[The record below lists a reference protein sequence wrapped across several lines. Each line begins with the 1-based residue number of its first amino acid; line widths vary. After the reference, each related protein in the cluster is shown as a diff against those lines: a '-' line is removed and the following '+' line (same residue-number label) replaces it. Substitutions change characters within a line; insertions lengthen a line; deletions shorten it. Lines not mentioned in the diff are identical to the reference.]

1 MGTVLTV
8 KMLKPYY
15 IKTDH
20 QHIQVILAYQ
30 YFAIFMNGEVYQFI
44 PKEEKE
50 IKIDRSTKKVV
61 NLESKFAFQ
70 RGKDIIYISM
80 SDLISLPDFL
90 SQLDSI
96 VETYY
101 TTHNEDE
108 VTSVERAEI
117 DVFMEELEQKNIKR
131 LIDQALDD
139 KDKRTFY
146 KLTKLL

>member
-1 MGTVLTV
+1 MFTV

-15 IKTDH
+15 IKTDA
-20 QHIQVILAYQ
+20 QYIRVILAYQ
-30 YFAIFMNGEVYQFI
+30 YFAIFMDGEVYQFI

-50 IKIDRSTKKVV
+50 IKIDKITKKVV

-70 RGKDIIYISM
+70 KGKEVIYISM
-80 SDLISLPDFL
+80 ADLISLPDFL

-101 TTHNEDE
+101 TIHAEDK
-108 VTSVERAEI
+108 VTAEERAEI
-117 DVFMEELEQKNIKR
+117 DVLMDELEHNNIRK

-139 KDKRTFY
+139 KDEQTFY
-146 KLTKLL
+146 KLSQLL